1 MRITQEQRRQTEE
14 RIRTAMAALLAG
26 DLPLGGKCDVRTL
39 ARVAQVGR
47 GALYTTYAHLREEFE
62 RQREL
67 VEPVGRIE
75 ILESQVASLSRR
87 MVRYDSEI
95 AELRHALRR
104 LETHDGLHGQSSAQH
119 DHEADGGAPGP
130 VPAARTPVPP
140 RADQREHC
148 GQGGK

>member
-1 MRITQEQRRQTEE
+1 VRITREQRHQTEE
-14 RIRTAMAALLAG
+14 RIRAAMTALLAG
-26 DLPLGGKCDVRTL
+26 DLPAGGKCDVQTL

-62 RQREL
+62 RQREN

-75 ILESQVASLSRR
+75 VLEARVASLDRQL
-87 MVRYDSEI
+87 
-95 AELRHALRR
+95 AELNQR
-104 LETHDGLHGQSSAQH
+104 LETNGCLRGQPGAEH

-130 VPAARTPVPP
+130 VPAARAPVPP

-148 GQGGK
+148 GHGRK